1 MYEHLILY
9 DHECPWCFK
18 QVKNIIEMDVYKRFI
33 FAPLEGTTAKRVLTG
48 PHKWMLKANS
58 IVLIENYESTGRE
71 FWVRSKAVLRIFW
84 LNGNGW
90 GLIGCLSFL
99 PTKIGDAI
107 YRFFAEHRHQ
117 FKLKIPNE
125 PGPKERF
132 LP

>member
-9 DHECPWCFK
+9 DHECPWCHK
-18 QVKNIIEMDVYKRFI
+18 QVKNIIEMDVHKCFI
-33 FAPLEGTTAKRVLTG
+33 FAPLEGETAKRILIG
-48 PHKWMLKANS
+48 PHGWMRKANS
-58 IVLIENYESTGRE
+58 IVLIENYDSTGRK

-99 PTKIGDAI
+99 PAKIGDVI
-107 YRFFAEHRHQ
+107 YRYFAEHRHQ
-117 FKLKIPNE
+117 FKLKMSKD